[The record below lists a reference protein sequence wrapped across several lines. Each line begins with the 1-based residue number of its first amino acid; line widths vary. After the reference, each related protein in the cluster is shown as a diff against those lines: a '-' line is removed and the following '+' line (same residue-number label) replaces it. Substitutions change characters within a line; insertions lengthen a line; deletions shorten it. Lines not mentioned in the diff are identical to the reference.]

1 MPFIKRFVL
10 WLILSLP
17 VAIGAGAAFSAFL
30 GEGSDLDRFTSAGN
44 GAIAGAWIALVG
56 ATVAAGT
63 TTVAHAKLKDAGG
76 SRFLTEL
83 VVSYGLI
90 IAALLLLRL
99 VG

>member
-44 GAIAGAWIALVG
+44 GAIAGAWIAL